1 MLHDELKDLLEKYLG
16 NRLTPEESRRLQV
29 LMQAEHTGPVLEEMI
44 AGILAENRYA
54 PEADTDLQQ
63 EFDKVMATAALRQAL
78 IRRDDPEETDTT
90 AQQAMQEEDNLRH
103 LPRKN
108 IRTFYKTMAAAA
120 VLAFILAGVYT
131 WRYYYVQPKTLV
143 SEKKVTIKPGSHK
156 AELILADGS
165 TIVLDEAGAGTV
177 GQQGNTKI
185 IKLDS
190 GRLAY
195 QAVSA
200 GSTAA
205 PEYNTIRTPKGGQ
218 YQVVLPDGSQV
229 WMNAASSLK
238 FPVVF
243 SGSSRTVML
252 TGEAYFEIVQQAGK
266 PFIVQTSGVEVK
278 VLGTH
283 FNVMAYADEA
293 SVRTTLLEGAV
304 RVTQGA
310 ATVMM
315 KPGQQASIAGKEDQ
329 FLITRPEIE
338 DVMAWKEGQF
348 RFRKA
353 EIPVIMRQIA
363 RWYDVDIEYKGD
375 VSGIRMYGSMTR
387 KENIEQLLELM
398 EQTGRVHFTING
410 NRITVMPVAI
420 N

>member
-16 NRLTPEESRRLQV
+16 NRLTQEESRRLQV
-29 LMQAEHTGPVLEEMI
+29 LMQEEHSGPALEEMI
-44 AGILAENRYA
+44 AGILAENRYTAA
-54 PEADTDLQQ
+54 PDTGLQQ
-63 EFDKVMATAALRQAL
+63 QFDKVMATAALRQAL
-78 IRRDDPEETDTT
+78 VRKDDQEETDTT
-90 AQQAMQEEDNLRH
+90 ARQMMPESDNLRH
-103 LPRKN
+103 LSRKN
-108 IRTFYKTMAAAA
+108 IRTFYRTMAAAA
-120 VLAFILAGVYT
+120 VLAFILAGIYT
-131 WRYYYVQPKTLV
+131 WRYYYVQPETLV
-143 SEKKVTIKPGSHK
+143 SKRQTEIKPGSHK

-195 QAVSA
+195 RAAS
-200 GSTAA
+200 GNNTAA

-243 SGSSRTVML
+243 TGKSRTVIL
-252 TGEAYFEIVQQAGK
+252 TGEAYFEIAQHAEK
-266 PFIVQTSGVEVK
+266 PFIVQTSGIEVK

-283 FNVMAYADEA
+283 FNVMAYADEDR
-293 SVRTTLLEGAV
+293 VRTTLLEGAV
-304 RVTQGA
+304 TVTQGV
-310 ATVMM
+310 ATTMM
-315 KPGQQASIAGKEDQ
+315 KPGQQASIAEKEDR
-329 FLITRPEIE
+329 FLITRPEME
-338 DVMAWKEGQF
+338 EVMAWKEGQF

-387 KENIEQLLELM
+387 KENITQLLELM

>member
-29 LMQAEHTGPVLEEMI
+29 LMETEHTGPALEEMI
-44 AGILAENRYA
+44 AGILEEDRYNTA
-54 PEADTDLQQ
+54 PDADLQQ
-63 EFDKVMATAALRQAL
+63 QFDKVMATAALRQAL
-78 IRRDDPEETDTT
+78 VRKDDPEDTDAT
-90 AQQAMQEEDNLRH
+90 ARQTAPEADNLRH
-103 LPRKN
+103 LSRKN
-108 IRTFYKTMAAAA
+108 IRVFYRTMAAAA
-120 VLAFILAGVYT
+120 VLAFILAGIYT

-143 SEKKVTIKPGSHK
+143 SEKHTEIKPGSHK

-195 QAVSA
+195 RAASGNSA
-200 GSTAA
+200 AA

-243 SGSSRTVML
+243 TGKNRTVIL
-252 TGEAYFEIVQQAGK
+252 TGEAYFEIAQQAEK
-266 PFIVQTSGVEVK
+266 PFIVQTSGIEVK

-283 FNVMAYADEA
+283 FNVMAYADEDR
-293 SVRTTLLEGAV
+293 VRTTLLEGAV
-304 RVTQGA
+304 TVTQGA
-310 ATVMM
+310 ATTMM
-315 KPGQQASIAGKEDQ
+315 KPGQQASIAEKEDR
-329 FLITRPEIE
+329 FLITRPEME
-338 DVMAWKEGQF
+338 EVMAWKEGQF

-387 KENIEQLLELM
+387 KENITQLLELM